1 MVSLALRRLLVAAIV
16 ATCSGVR
23 VDDVEIGEADAQ
35 AGEKTRYASSPEL
48 DVAAR
53 LEELEEQEQA
63 AAMEQA
69 YSTDPALPDQQQ
81 AEEIQQ
87 PLEEHSLLNEDS
99 SPKSAKL
106 TYGDRRVSA
115 EPNRDGTSHAVEPRR
130 GGTSHKTKHG
140 ASKAA
145 KTEEKKK
152 HKVHKSRHTARAG
165 EQAPRASPNPH
176 KHALA
181 SYNGEK
187 SEAYFEGGGLI
198 HDGYCW
204 SDEDGETLGCNEGCR
219 CGVLSSCYPHSV
231 WETKPGKEP
240 EPVNV
245 GVCSLALP
253 VLFVISA
260 VIIISL
266 VLSFAWTLTWVK
278 KCMMPPRSVPL
289 SN

>member
-1 MVSLALRRLLVAAIV
+1 MVSLALRQQSRPRCLLVAAIV

-63 AAMEQA
+63 RFTEDLQRVDG
-69 YSTDPALPDQQQ
+69 SQE

-99 SPKSAKL
+99 SPKSAQL
-106 TYGDRRVSA
+106 MYGERRVSS

-130 GGTSHKTKHG
+130 DGTRHKIKHG

-152 HKVHKSRHTARAG
+152 HKSRHTARAG
-165 EQAPRASPNPH
+165 EQAPRATEWNPR

-187 SEAYFEGGGLI
+187 HEAYFGSGAF

-219 CGVLSSCYPHSV
+219 CGVLSQCYPHSV
-231 WETKPGKEP
+231 WETKPGKDP

-245 GVCSLALP
+245 GVCSLSLP

-266 VLSFAWTLTWVK
+266 VLSFAYTLTWVK